1 MFIKPEPKSFG
12 PRENPPEGTQ
22 CARLIHIVDLGT
34 QHTEFQG
41 VQKDKRQVRLTW
53 ELVDSKMSD
62 DRPFVVG
69 KTFNASLYK
78 SSLLTT
84 IESMTGKGIEFEPDG
99 SFNMKSLLDFPCMI
113 TIKHET
119 KGDKTYANIVNV
131 SPLPTIKGKKI
142 EAEPSQNHLIN
153 FGFDAFDQT
162 VYDMVPKWI
171 QTICEKSPEYS
182 KAKTGDDLSI
192 PF

>member
-1 MFIKPEPKSFG
+1 MFIKKNDNKDFG

-22 CARLIHIVDLGT
+22 CARLIHIIDLGT

-53 ELVDSKMSD
+53 ELVDTHMSD
-62 DRPFVVG
+62 GRPFVIG

-78 SSLLTT
+78 SGLLNT

-99 SFNMKSLLDFPCMI
+99 SFNMASLLDFACMV
-113 TIKHET
+113 TVKLET
-119 KGDKTYANIVNV
+119 KGDKTYANLVNV

-142 EAEPSQNHLIN
+142 DAEPSQNHLIN

-162 VYDMVPKWI
+162 VYDMVPKWV
-171 QTICEKSPEYS
+171 QAICEKSPEYG
-182 KAKTGDDLSI
+182 KAKHGEDI

>member
-1 MFIKPEPKSFG
+1 MLIKKNDNKDFG

-22 CARLIHIVDLGT
+22 CSRLIHIIDLGT

-41 VQKDKRQVRLTW
+41 VAKDKRQVRLTW
-53 ELVDSKMSD
+53 ELVDTHMAD
-62 DRPFVVG
+62 GRPFVIG

-78 SSLLTT
+78 SGLLNT

-99 SFNMKSLLDFPCMI
+99 SFNMKSLLDFACMV
-113 TIKHET
+113 TVKNEA

-153 FGFDAFDQT
+153 FGFDAYDQT
-162 VYDMVPKWI
+162 VYDMIPKWV
-171 QTICEKSPEYS
+171 QTICEKSPEFT
-182 KAKTGDDLSI
+182 KAKSGEDL